1 KKDAKV
7 NLMNNYSFTEKQAEA
22 IVSLQLYR
30 LTNTDVNQLLSEKKQ
45 LEANILDYLD
55 IINNKNRL
63 EAVIVKEFEDVK
75 KEFGSAR
82 RTQIV
87 EQYKKI
93 EIDEKA
99 LLSEE

>member
-1 KKDAKV
+1 
-7 NLMNNYSFTEKQAEA
+7 MNNYSFTEKQAEA

-87 EQYKKI
+87 EQYKK
-93 EIDEKA
+93 
-99 LLSEE
+99 